1 MHRSQQQAR
10 HHITVQMPASLHSF
24 IPSVKRVIPCSN
36 VRLSMYNVAKE
47 RIHFAQTAKAD
58 VGGRGRPPPPP
69 FTYVGK
75 THTIC
80 QNLSG

>member
-1 MHRSQQQAR
+1 
-10 HHITVQMPASLHSF
+10 MPASLHSF
-24 IPSVKRVIPCSN
+24 IPPVKRVIPRSD
-36 VRLSMYNVAKE
+36 VRPSMYNVAKE

-58 VGGRGRPPPPP
+58 VGGRGRPPSLPSPA
-69 FTYVGK
+69 FTYMGK